1 MKPSTLLARPLQVLS
16 LGVVLT
22 ACSQVIPPALTGPP
36 DVRLSDIKRVAW
48 GTPQQ
53 FAVAEQALAQ
63 GPWADLDWK
72 SDGCSVPLNL
82 NTPFRTEFTPACRVH
97 DFAYNNLRVLEPTA
111 QNRKASDEAFYG
123 NMQQIC
129 SHQTREEQEECQRA
143 AWAYYKTV
151 RLWGYT
157 HFAPG
162 T

>member
-1 MKPSTLLARPLQVLS
+1 MKPSKLLKGPLQVLS
-16 LGVVLT
+16 LGIVLT
-22 ACSQVIPPALTGPP
+22 ACSPFIPPAMTGLP
-36 DVRLSDIKRVAW
+36 DPRLSDIKQVAW
-48 GTPQQ
+48 GTPQN
-53 FAVAEQALAQ
+53 FTIAEQTLARET
-63 GPWADLDWK
+63 WADLDWK
-72 SDGCSVPLNL
+72 SDGCSIPLNL
-82 NTPFRTEFTPACRVH
+82 NTPFRTEFTPACQVH

-111 QNRKASDEAFYG
+111 QNRKASDEAFCS

-129 SHQTREEQEECQRA
+129 SQEIKEEKEECERA